1 MWQLYPWLK
10 VTEEKEGCFSSLMEK
25 GFPSPQGKYV
35 AGIQR
40 LGQVYGGKDFEPAYI
55 PGCLISLAPLPLALI
70 I

>member
-1 MWQLYPWLK
+1 
-10 VTEEKEGCFSSLMEK
+10 MEK

-40 LGQVYGGKDFEPAYI
+40 LGQVYGGKHFEPAYI